1 MKIDAR
7 YRLRETAGLYILL
20 DRQSETA
27 DLTRIV
33 TLNDSA
39 RLLWQRLQKRQFTEA
54 DAAAILTEHY
64 GLSPQQ
70 AAADARKWTALL
82 LEHGLAR

>member
-39 RLLWQRLQKRQFTEA
+39 RLLWQRLQEREFTET